1 MKMRLFGELG
11 CRNYE
16 VCRIRS
22 CTRLTAYN
30 SDYEFTLIG
39 EGEKERYMHVDQA
52 QLERLMSDIG
62 VQTPEEFVGCEVV
75 SNVTFS
81 TIRNVAFLP
90 KGAHVELMVLN
101 ENGKELEVQFRQY

>member
-1 MKMRLFGELG
+1 
-11 CRNYE
+11 
-16 VCRIRS
+16 
-22 CTRLTAYN
+22 
-30 SDYEFTLIG
+30 
-39 EGEKERYMHVDQA
+39 
-52 QLERLMSDIG
+52 MSDIG